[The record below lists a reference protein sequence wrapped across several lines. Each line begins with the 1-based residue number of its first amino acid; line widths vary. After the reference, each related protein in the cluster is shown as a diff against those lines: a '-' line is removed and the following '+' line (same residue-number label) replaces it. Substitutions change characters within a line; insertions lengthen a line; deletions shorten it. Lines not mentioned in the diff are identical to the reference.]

1 MENDKIMDE
10 VLGDTPDLTVSDLY
24 SADFKTVFRGYDKQR
39 VNGFLARAADAFEAL
54 QREVTELR
62 KSEDELRFQV
72 DDYREM
78 EKSLTAALAGA
89 QKLSETTLAQA
100 KREAD
105 VIIEEARVHRD
116 AAKAKS
122 AAIPDELR
130 EEIAVLRAERTR
142 LKADLRAVLDIHLA
156 LLRDDGGDDGASVEF
171 MPDAQGYVAPEEAT
185 AELDGPT
192 GEGEEQ

>member
-1 MENDKIMDE
+1 MEKNKVMEE

-39 VNGFLARAADAFEAL
+39 VNGFLARVADAFEVL
-54 QREVTELR
+54 QREVTALR

-105 VIIEEARVHRD
+105 VIVEEARVHRD

-122 AAIPDELR
+122 AVIPDELR

-171 MPDAQGYVAPEEAT
+171 MPDAQGSVAPEEAT
-185 AELDGPT
+185 VVPD
-192 GEGEEQ
+192 EQSNEDEKS